1 MPNITVRL
9 EKIKYGGW
17 ENLEVA
23 IDVNCTKDLYLTYP
37 TAELILN
44 YAPNNVRKKIASK
57 SLKAF
62 LGAGRTVGKFNGTIV
77 NKPELIGATA
87 KVALMLLE
95 DFLAIATWESSVN
108 QNIEVAQTL
117 AAGFGDSIRSIAYEQ
132 LGIELNLEERQQ
144 YLAEKLA
151 HKKQFHELFTKW
163 LKQDAGGDCSA
174 VLWGV
179 EVNKLK
185 KAANVPLT
193 YLDEYKQADWELLQ
207 RLNRAEACYDVLRTA
222 NVTHEAALGII
233 RVQNTPK

>member
-9 EKIKYGGW
+9 ETVKYGGW
-17 ENLEVA
+17 ENLELA
-23 IDVNCTKDLYLTYP
+23 IDVKSPKDLYLTYP
-37 TAELILN
+37 TAEVILN
-44 YAPNNVRKKIASK
+44 YRANSLREKITSK
-57 SLKAF
+57 SLKTF
-62 LGAGRTVGKFNGTIV
+62 LGKALVLGKFTGTIV
-77 NKPELIGATA
+77 NKKTDGTP
-87 KVALMLLE
+87 KVALISLG
-95 DFLAIATWESSVN
+95 DFLAVAQWESVEN
-108 QNIEVAQTL
+108 QNKAVGRVL

-132 LGIELNLEERQQ
+132 LGIELTLEERQQ
-144 YLAEKLA
+144 YLVEKLT

-163 LKQDAGGDCSA
+163 LKLDAGGDCTA

-207 RLNRAEACYDVLRTA
+207 RLNRAEACYDVLRSA

-233 RVQNTPK
+233 RVQNEPK

>member
-1 MPNITVRL
+1 MPSISVRL
-9 EKIKYGGW
+9 ETIKYGGW
-17 ENLEVA
+17 EYLEVA
-23 IDVNCTKDLYLTYP
+23 IDVKSPKDLYLTYP
-37 TAELILN
+37 TAEVILN
-44 YAPNNVRKKIASK
+44 YRANSLREKIASK

-62 LGAGRTVGKFNGTIV
+62 LGKDLVLGKFTGTII
-77 NKPELIGATA
+77 NKKTDGTP
-87 KVALMLLE
+87 KVALISLE

-108 QNIEVAQTL
+108 QNIEVAKIL
-117 AAGFGDSIRSIAYEQ
+117 AAGFADSIRSIAYEQ
-132 LGIELNLEERQQ
+132 LGIELTLEERQQ
-144 YLAEKLA
+144 YLVEKLT

-163 LKQDAGGDCSA
+163 LKQDAGGDCST

-222 NVTHEAALGII
+222 NMTHEAALGII
-233 RVQNTPK
+233 RVQNAPK

>member
-1 MPNITVRL
+1 MPSISVRL

-17 ENLEVA
+17 EYLEVA
-23 IDVNCTKDLYLTYP
+23 IDVKSPKDLYLTYP
-37 TAELILN
+37 TAEVILN
-44 YAPNNVRKKIASK
+44 YRADSVREKIASK

-77 NKPELIGATA
+77 NKENLVGATA
-87 KVALMLLE
+87 KVALISLE
-95 DFLAIATWESSVN
+95 DFLAIATWEAVEN
-108 QNIEVAQTL
+108 QNKAVGRVL

-132 LGIELNLEERQQ
+132 LGIELGLEERQQ
-144 YLAEKLA
+144 YLVEKLT

-163 LKQDAGGDCSA
+163 LKQDAGGDCST
-174 VLWGV
+174 VLWGI

-207 RLNRAEACYDVLRTA
+207 RLNRAEACYDALRTA
-222 NVTHEAALGII
+222 NMTHEAALGII
-233 RVQNTPK
+233 RVQNAPK